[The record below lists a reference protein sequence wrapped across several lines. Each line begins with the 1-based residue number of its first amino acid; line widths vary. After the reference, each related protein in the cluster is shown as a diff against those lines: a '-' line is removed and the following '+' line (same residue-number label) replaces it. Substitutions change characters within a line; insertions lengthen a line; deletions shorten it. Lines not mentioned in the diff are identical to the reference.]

1 MNQLT
6 RTIAAFA
13 LAAVSA
19 LPAVAG
25 NIPSPAGEWMT
36 TTGESRYRIEMCGD
50 GTEICATLTWLRED
64 ARTPEN
70 LAYLNKM
77 VVKGKQSTPAM
88 WKGQVVYEGETYD
101 GRLTMINSHTIRL
114 AGCKGPACESMMF
127 TRI

>member
-1 MNQLT
+1 MINFNK
-6 RTIAAFA
+6 TIAAFV

-25 NIPSPAGEWMT
+25 NIPSPAGEWQT
-36 TTGESRYRIEMCGD
+36 STGESRYPIEMCGD

-88 WKGQVVYEGETYD
+88 WKGVVVYEGETYD
-101 GRLTMINSHTIRL
+101 GRLTMINSHTMRL
-114 AGCKGPACESMMF
+114 AGCKGPACESLMF
-127 TRI
+127 NRI